1 LLTIRTTYEEKRDDL
16 GYRCVTRVTVG
27 NLANGN
33 LLKLKLNI
41 KSKKFPAFSYLADLR
56 PFCCLYEE
64 KMEKMGGDL
73 AKR

>member
-1 LLTIRTTYEEKRDDL
+1 
-16 GYRCVTRVTVG
+16 VTRVTVG

-64 KMEKMGGDL
+64 QMEKMGGDL